1 MNFVAKDD
9 GKQWKNKIQFEYDNS
24 QKDHMEIEIGESD
37 VAEVFIVKYNG
48 EEAYEKIKAEAGEI
62 NKRVCVFMEHT
73 RHNHDI

>member
-1 MNFVAKDD
+1 MLRARYVIIWRCCN
-9 GKQWKNKIQFEYDNS
+9 EYDNS
-24 QKDHMEIEIGESD
+24 RKDHMEIEIGESD

-62 NKRVCVFMEHT
+62 NKRVCVFMDHT